1 MRAENASTMIRER
14 LARCEIDR
22 PISASIPVSHDEI
35 WKLGTVDSKH
45 GHRSQDEELVFAPSI
60 YYPTSL
66 PMCGWSL
73 WNVRLSNF
81 CYDSRIDLRQL
92 SSSGLAATRI
102 DNVVLGD
109 IRCSVDADSFAHMG
123 AGFDCQDD

>member
-1 MRAENASTMIRER
+1 M
-14 LARCEIDR
+14 
-22 PISASIPVSHDEI
+22 
-35 WKLGTVDSKH
+35 DSKH
-45 GHRSQDEELVFAPSI
+45 GHRSQDEELVFAPNI

-81 CYDSRIDLRQL
+81 YYDSRIDLRQL
-92 SSSGLAATRI
+92 SCSGLAATHI

-109 IRCSVDADSFAHMG
+109 IHCSFDADSFADMG